1 MTIDCTDVTSVKLK
15 LPVKNSAKEAAFE
28 WAARYHMSALDF
40 ERFSMA
46 GELQNEMTKRLA
58 LEGDTGK
65 VTQARIHYKQR
76 L

>member
-40 ERFSMA
+40 KRFAMA
-46 GELQNEMTKRLA
+46 GELQNEMAKRLA
-58 LEGDTGK
+58 LKGDTGK
-65 VTQARIHYKQR
+65 VTHIRTY
-76 L
+76 